1 MIAGLT
7 NRPELTK
14 SPSRGNEEAFRF
26 RVDSCICL
34 CKFRYES
41 ARRKS
46 FEVIAAAAEGGLI
59 QRDSA
64 RLFCPCIIFSAAAC
78 RIQMQKITWCLVPCR
93 PAEPFFRFATSVNF
107 HPGDLLT
114 FHIHIFLSCNSLRTF
129 QCLIIASSR
138 LHGKLYSN
146 FTANSSLQRPERTAL
161 CSRQPRR
168 QILPPSSSPR
178 RSRFDALDLAWL
190 LVLQRAR
197 ARISSFFS
205 PANGAVRTLAF
216 ISVHFLSSHT
226 NSLSRPLDCTLQPNR
241 AVEAKKKFSDLRNDL
256 CFRKEQSDRRGLG
269 LHILAL

>member
-107 HPGDLLT
+107 HP
-114 FHIHIFLSCNSLRTF
+114 
-129 QCLIIASSR
+129 
-138 LHGKLYSN
+138 
-146 FTANSSLQRPERTAL
+146 
-161 CSRQPRR
+161 
-168 QILPPSSSPR
+168 
-178 RSRFDALDLAWL
+178 
-190 LVLQRAR
+190 
-197 ARISSFFS
+197 
-205 PANGAVRTLAF
+205 
-216 ISVHFLSSHT
+216 
-226 NSLSRPLDCTLQPNR
+226 
-241 AVEAKKKFSDLRNDL
+241 
-256 CFRKEQSDRRGLG
+256 RGL
-269 LHILAL
+269 LNFNIFEVDFAFVVQSPPNLSVPHYCFLPFARKTLE